1 MAHEW
6 DVLPHIME
14 IKERLA
20 SIETKMTEQVTDLKE
35 HSEKSLVQQK
45 RVQVIES
52 KLDKQ
57 EGSLAV
63 LKWLV
68 PSVPVAITALLKVL
82 DVI

>member
-6 DVLPHIME
+6 DVLPHIVE

-20 SIETKMTEQVTDLKE
+20 SIEANVIEQKNDLKD
-35 HSEKSLVQQK
+35 HSDKSLAMQH
-45 RVQVIES
+45 RVQNIES
-52 KLDKQ
+52 KADKV

-68 PSVPVAITALLKVL
+68 PSVPVFITALLKVL